1 MIICS
6 LNDAV
11 IDLLAEKE
19 EFLDGTAHFGMLKA
33 AFRLINDSAEVL
45 MDAFQRYPDY
55 RLVITGHSLG
65 AGVSALVHLGIRGG
79 AFQEVLPSNIPLK
92 TVLLAPPP
100 IYKAPAE
107 IPEEL
112 TNEIMSFVFGND
124 AIPRASIS
132 NIRDFFEDTYELGKV
147 NLTPDQI
154 VKLLNG
160 EKDEEVKACLDAMME
175 ATSKARRTSLT
186 HRLNHVGNTY
196 YLPKHDR
203 KVFKVNGSFFSNKFL
218 LLKRSISD
226 HKGHHYAK
234 AFEDVAN
241 FTSN

>member
-19 EFLDGTAHFGMLKA
+19 DFLDGTAHSGMLKA

-65 AGVSALVHLGIRGG
+65 AGVSALIHMGVRGG
-79 AFQEVLPSNIPLK
+79 AFQEVLPSDIPLK

-132 NIRDFFEDTYELGKV
+132 NMRDFFEDAYELGKV
-147 NLTPDQI
+147 DFTQSQI
-154 VKLLNG
+154 LKLLNG
-160 EKDEEVKACLDAMME
+160 EKDEEVEACLEAMKE
-175 ATSKARRTSLT
+175 ATSKARRTSMG

-196 YLPKHDR
+196 YLSRHDK
-203 KVFKVNGSFFSNKFL
+203 KVFKVNGSFFSNRFL
-218 LLKRSISD
+218 LLKRSILD
-226 HKGHHYAK
+226 HKAPNYEK
-234 AFEDVAN
+234 AFENVDN
-241 FTSN
+241 FTSV